1 VQVTLVQSRGGLDRE
16 LAANLN
22 ELIRHL
28 SMRRQQMPNMP
39 LKDLIKEHKILIPIL
54 RTGTAKQRKAEARK
68 QAKEL
73 KRYVK

>member
-1 VQVTLVQSRGGLDRE
+1 
-16 LAANLN
+16 
-22 ELIRHL
+22 
-28 SMRRQQMPNMP
+28 MRRQQMPNMP